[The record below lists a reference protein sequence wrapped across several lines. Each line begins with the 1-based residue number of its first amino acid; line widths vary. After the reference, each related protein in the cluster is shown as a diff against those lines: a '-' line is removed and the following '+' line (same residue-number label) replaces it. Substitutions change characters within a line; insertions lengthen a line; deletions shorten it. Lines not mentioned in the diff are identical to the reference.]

1 MLVFPSMLIPA
12 AIAAG
17 IKVPKDVDNFDS
29 NEFPYFSVFCT
40 IQLCRPMHVLSE
52 HWDNAKIIADIPD
65 KKIRKITIID
75 LINKGL
81 SISF

>member
-1 MLVFPSMLIPA
+1 MLVFPSMLILA
-12 AIAAG
+12 AIAAS

-52 HWDNAKIIADIPD
+52 HWDIPD